1 MKLPI
6 WIRHVLPHR
15 RHKPVHTIHVY
26 PIQGVLSHMLVSDIC
41 AVLGIDNR
49 QPSHISSVSSNH
61 NPVTT
66 IRLHFTDKIAIV
78 FDLDRRPIFSVENHS
93 TNLDPKHSF
102 HFLDVTARIWYIGD
116 GYSAIFNLTLIPTD
130 IQVIS
135 NSLPSRTILLDM
147 TRS

>member
-1 MKLPI
+1 MIKIPS
-6 WIRHVLPHR
+6 WIRGIMPR
-15 RHKPVHTIHVY
+15 QRQTKISQTY
-26 PIQGVLSHMLVSDIC
+26 PLKGKLSHMITLDIS
-41 AVLGIDNR
+41 AVLKMNQSEPR
-49 QPSHISSVSSNH
+49 RISMLAQNG
-61 NPVTT
+61 TIT
-66 IRLHFTDKIAIV
+66 IRLHYTDKIAVV

-93 TNLDPKHSF
+93 TNLDPKHNF

-116 GYSAIFNLTLIPTD
+116 GYSAIFNLTLVPTD